1 MDNIIIGF
9 NDRSKGE
16 VIKDIVS
23 SNGFYNVDVCV
34 SGDEVLRLAS
44 HSAGGIVI
52 CGYKIGSQL
61 FSDLYE
67 MLPDDFG
74 MLVLLSRN
82 QADLIDN
89 EEIFSLVLPVS
100 KVDMIKTV
108 NMILSLN
115 SSGGV
120 GKNKEFLDRPPKAER
135 SDTDKIVIERAKLY
149 LMNKYKL
156 TEEAAHR
163 FLQKNS
169 MNKGLKMVETARL
182 VLHDQ

>member
-23 SNGFYNVDVCV
+23 SNGFYNVDICV
-34 SGDEVLRLAS
+34 SGDEVLRLAG

-52 CGYKIGSQL
+52 GGY
-61 FSDLYE
+61 
-67 MLPDDFG
+67 
-74 MLVLLSRN
+74 
-82 QADLIDN
+82 
-89 EEIFSLVLPVS
+89 